1 MKKKMKKMDAIEFVS
16 FFEMLK
22 EEVSRNV
29 KSSYTNNFEI
39 VVYNIDN
46 KNKNIIATVRTETGY
61 EEVVINI
68 TPQPQPEL
76 KYFSLKCLVTGEIQK
91 TGDTVYLF
99 LLKDGV
105 VLEDMFGVYNGQGSV
120 GDVDKSENYK
130 WYNRDFITELILDED
145 MTSGIACISANKF
158 KGKLP
163 TISSDHIVENENIKN
178 TMKSGVVPFHNVY
191 HGIN

>member
-1 MKKKMKKMDAIEFVS
+1 MKMNAIEFVK

-22 EEVSRNV
+22 EEVR
-29 KSSYTNNFEI
+29 SSYPNNFEI
-39 VVYNIDN
+39 VDYKVEDN
-46 KNKNIIATVRTETGY
+46 KSIIVLVRTNETKY
-61 EEVVINI
+61 EEVVVNI
-68 TPQPQPEL
+68 PQPQPEL
-76 KYFSLKCLVTGEIQK
+76 KYFSLKCLVTGETQK

-145 MTSGIACISANKF
+145 MTSGIACISANNF
-158 KGKLP
+158 NGKLP

-191 HGIN
+191 HGINCD